1 MRTITKIVI
10 HCSATREGQ
19 AVTVK
24 DIARWH
30 KDRGYREIGYHYV
43 VYLDGSI
50 HKGRDEEKIGAHVL
64 GHNTD
69 SVGICYVGGLD
80 KFGKSKD
87 TRTDEQKK
95 SLIKLIGELKERYP
109 RASLLGHRD
118 LSPDING
125 DGKIDKWEWLK
136 DCPCFD
142 VRKEYL

>member
-1 MRTITKIVI
+1 M
-10 HCSATREGQ
+10 
-19 AVTVK
+19 TVK

>member
-19 AVTVK
+19 SVTVK
-24 DIARWH
+24 DIDKWH
-30 KDRGYREIGYHYV
+30 KDRGYGEIGYHYV

-69 SVGICYVGGLD
+69 SIGICYVGGLD